1 MTWENEKALYTSK
14 LQRLIDGIDKI
25 QELKG
30 NRIVTPDMFATLL
43 QKRNDAQRLLSKIQ
57 KGEFEISVVG
67 LEKAGKSSFSNALI
81 GLNVLPTDDQRCTY
95 TSTCIREGTEDSA
108 RICFYTRDEFNRDF
122 HEKLEKLGVKDANLY
137 KIDTLE
143 LDKYEQLYENCSD
156 EKKRLY
162 EDSLNQDIRDTL
174 THKTELMNYI
184 GRPPMNI
191 NAEELA
197 GENFRSFITNPAH
210 AIAVKDVTIFSTELK
225 EMPNAIMYDVPGFN
239 SPTQMHREQTLQK
252 MRSSDAIIMVAR
264 ANEPSITSDVLTIFK
279 ESDADGEILS
289 DKLFV
294 FSNKADLATNLKT
307 NMQVT
312 YEEWINKRKILPEK
326 FKDRIVF
333 GSANAHLGDTVPNGL
348 VARKKLEELGYSDGI
363 DDLRDKLKKYYET
376 ERFEVLKKRIDK
388 ILYDVKNIFTG
399 LNEEYDSVSS
409 INGNMT
415 FAEIIMDE
423 FRKLRE
429 ALPPKLQDLK
439 DNLNETSRSEKPL
452 THRIGACIDNL
463 VTEDNFS
470 ITDEE
475 IQRIH
480 KEIAGVGAAEQP
492 QKLDSKIRENRF
504 DEMYDAFTHEILAC
518 TTTRHREVCHDI
530 LQIFMD
536 NLNLSTDSPEYQTF
550 RDSLCELLHINDT
563 ANDEYYRSLME
574 RFARDLFEIQIKFTQ
589 GTDRLNKFQEEK
601 ANFFSLGIF
610 YNASTT
616 GQDEE
621 SKLDYIENSP
631 QDSSLWRIF
640 LYPEIASAPSRN
652 DVINKFKEL
661 TKFSNV
667 NHTLRVLL
675 DKLMRAYRNDTIN
688 QLVNLMIGINFS
700 GPEAV
705 VLSAVKNKL
714 TEAID
719 SAEIDT
725 DTSSL
730 LNDILTSNR
739 YQNDI
744 ASKHTEYTYQTVKD
758 EFNSD
763 IAALRNVLQ
772 NAFIPAVNLDKAF
785 SARESKML
793 EDIIRKIDTK
803 EFERFIRENIYLIQ
817 ADSLHE
823 LESAQN
829 QLMLNQAVMN
839 QIRDILDKI
848 NENN

>member
-1 MTWENEKALYTSK
+1 
-14 LQRLIDGIDKI
+14 
-25 QELKG
+25 
-30 NRIVTPDMFATLL
+30 
-43 QKRNDAQRLLSKIQ
+43 
-57 KGEFEISVVG
+57 
-67 LEKAGKSSFSNALI
+67 
-81 GLNVLPTDDQRCTY
+81 
-95 TSTCIREGTEDSA
+95 
-108 RICFYTRDEFNRDF
+108 
-122 HEKLEKLGVKDANLY
+122 
-137 KIDTLE
+137 
-143 LDKYEQLYENCSD
+143 
-156 EKKRLY
+156 
-162 EDSLNQDIRDTL
+162 
-174 THKTELMNYI
+174 
-184 GRPPMNI
+184 
-191 NAEELA
+191 
-197 GENFRSFITNPAH
+197 
-210 AIAVKDVTIFSTELK
+210 
-225 EMPNAIMYDVPGFN
+225 
-239 SPTQMHREQTLQK
+239 
-252 MRSSDAIIMVAR
+252 
-264 ANEPSITSDVLTIFK
+264 
-279 ESDADGEILS
+279 
-289 DKLFV
+289 
-294 FSNKADLATNLKT
+294 
-307 NMQVT
+307 
-312 YEEWINKRKILPEK
+312 
-326 FKDRIVF
+326 
-333 GSANAHLGDTVPNGL
+333 
-348 VARKKLEELGYSDGI
+348 
-363 DDLRDKLKKYYET
+363 
-376 ERFEVLKKRIDK
+376 
-388 ILYDVKNIFTG
+388 
-399 LNEEYDSVSS
+399 
-409 INGNMT
+409 
-415 FAEIIMDE
+415 
-423 FRKLRE
+423 
-429 ALPPKLQDLK
+429 
-439 DNLNETSRSEKPL
+439 
-452 THRIGACIDNL
+452 
-463 VTEDNFS
+463 
-470 ITDEE
+470 
-475 IQRIH
+475 
-480 KEIAGVGAAEQP
+480 
-492 QKLDSKIRENRF
+492 
-504 DEMYDAFTHEILAC
+504 
-518 TTTRHREVCHDI
+518 
-530 LQIFMD
+530 MD

-563 ANDEYYRSLME
+563 ENDEYYRSLME

-589 GTDRLNKFQEEK
+589 GTDRLNKFQEEA